1 MKIMVTGIGG
11 VGGYIASVLCANYDD
26 VTLVARKKRKESLQT
41 KGLVVHSDFFGDH
54 VAHPAVT
61 DDPSS
66 AGIQDVIFVCV
77 KNYSLEAALTAVLPC
92 IGDDTIVV
100 PVLNG
105 FTYHQ
110 TAAALMERGKIVD
123 SAIYITSSYKEDYSI
138 RQEGRFARIY
148 IGSDDAE
155 ATKKVYDVLN
165 HPGLTCCIAENITVE
180 IWRKF
185 ILNCAYNVLTAYYR
199 TSIGG
204 ALSQPQGKEELRAL
218 LQQAYDVGEAA
229 GVPLP
234 DDVVDDQY
242 RRILGSN
249 DMDATSSL
257 ERDIAASH
265 QSELDTF
272 SGALIRLAHQYGVP
286 VPMSENAT
294 GRWCKGAPNAKREA
308 VASATASL
316 CKRFYL
322 ILFYTIS
329 IRFSKGG
336 EFC

>member
-66 AGIQDVIFVCV
+66 AGIQDVIFICV
-77 KNYSLEAALTAVLPC
+77 KNYSLEAALTTVLPC

-123 SAIYITSSYKEDYSI
+123 SAIYITSSYQEDYSI

-204 ALSQPQGKEELRAL
+204 ALSQPHGKE
-218 LQQAYDVGEAA
+218 
-229 GVPLP
+229 
-234 DDVVDDQY
+234 
-242 RRILGSN
+242 
-249 DMDATSSL
+249 
-257 ERDIAASH
+257 
-265 QSELDTF
+265 
-272 SGALIRLAHQYGVP
+272 
-286 VPMSENAT
+286 
-294 GRWCKGAPNAKREA
+294 
-308 VASATASL
+308 
-316 CKRFYL
+316 
-322 ILFYTIS
+322 
-329 IRFSKGG
+329 
-336 EFC
+336 

>member
-1 MKIMVTGIGG
+1 MLSSYTFWAYPDRFAVYPGLCDNKVYLIIQRG
-11 VGGYIASVLCANYDD
+11 VDNCENYDYRHRRRRGYIASVLCANYDD
-26 VTLVARKKRKESLQT
+26 VTLIARRKRKESLQT

-54 VAHPAVT
+54 TAHPAVT
-61 DDPSS
+61 DDPAS

-105 FTYHQ
+105 FTYHD
-110 TAAALMERGKIVD
+110 TAAALMKRGKIVD

-148 IGSDDAE
+148 IGSDDAD
-155 ATKKVYDVLN
+155 ATKKIYGILN

-204 ALSQPQGKEELRAL
+204 ALSQPHGREEFRAL
-218 LQQAYDVGEAA
+218 LQEAYDVGKAA
-229 GVPLP
+229 GVPCP
-234 DDVVDDQY
+234 T
-242 RRILGSN
+242 
-249 DMDATSSL
+249 TSSTT
-257 ERDIAASH
+257 S
-265 QSELDTF
+265 T
-272 SGALIRLAHQYGVP
+272 
-286 VPMSENAT
+286 
-294 GRWCKGAPNAKREA
+294 
-308 VASATASL
+308 TAS
-316 CKRFYL
+316 
-322 ILFYTIS
+322 
-329 IRFSKGG
+329 
-336 EFC
+336 

>member
-1 MKIMVTGIGG
+1 MKIMITGIGG

-26 VTLVARKKRKESLQT
+26 VTLIARRKRKESLQT

-54 VAHPAVT
+54 TAHPAVT
-61 DDPSS
+61 DDPAS

-92 IGDDTIVV
+92 IGDDTIIV

-105 FTYHQ
+105 FTYHD
-110 TAAALMERGKIVD
+110 TAAALMKRGKIVD

-148 IGSDDAE
+148 IGSDDAD
-155 ATKKVYDVLN
+155 ATKKVYGILN

-204 ALSQPQGKEELRAL
+204 ALSQLHGREEFRAL
-218 LQQAYDVGEAA
+218 LQEAYDVGKAA

-234 DDVVDDQY
+234 DDK
-242 RRILGSN
+242 RRPLRRPRRRRAITLKLR
-249 DMDATSSL
+249 ML
-257 ERDIAASH
+257 H
-265 QSELDTF
+265 
-272 SGALIRLAHQYGVP
+272 V
-286 VPMSENAT
+286 
-294 GRWCKGAPNAKREA
+294 
-308 VASATASL
+308 
-316 CKRFYL
+316 
-322 ILFYTIS
+322 
-329 IRFSKGG
+329 
-336 EFC
+336 

>member
-1 MKIMVTGIGG
+1 MTKVTSLHRTMKMKIMITGIGG

-41 KGLVVHSDFFGDH
+41 KGLVVHSDFFGNH

-61 DDPSS
+61 DDPAS

-77 KNYSLEAALTAVLPC
+77 KNYSLEAALTSVLPC

-105 FTYHQ
+105 FTYHD
-110 TAAALMERGKIVD
+110 TATSIMKNGKIVD
-123 SAIYITSSYKEDYSI
+123 SAIYITSSYQEDYSI

-199 TSIGG
+199 TSR
-204 ALSQPQGKEELRAL
+204 S
-218 LQQAYDVGEAA
+218 
-229 GVPLP
+229 PLP
-234 DDVVDDQY
+234 APGQG
-242 RRILGSN
+242 RISGPPAGS
-249 DMDATSSL
+249 L
-257 ERDIAASH
+257 
-265 QSELDTF
+265 
-272 SGALIRLAHQYGVP
+272 
-286 VPMSENAT
+286 
-294 GRWCKGAPNAKREA
+294 
-308 VASATASL
+308 
-316 CKRFYL
+316 
-322 ILFYTIS
+322 
-329 IRFSKGG
+329 
-336 EFC
+336 

>member
-1 MKIMVTGIGG
+1 MKIMITGIGG
-11 VGGYIASVLCANYDD
+11 VGGYIASVLCANYED
-26 VTLVARKKRKESLQT
+26 VTLIARRKRKASLET

-54 VAHPAVT
+54 TAHPAVT
-61 DDPSS
+61 DKPAS

-77 KNYSLEAALTAVLPC
+77 KNYSLESALTAVLPC
-92 IGDDTIVV
+92 IDDHTIVV

-105 FTYHQ
+105 FTYHN
-110 TAAALMERGKIVD
+110 TAAGLMTCGKIVD

-155 ATKKVYDVLN
+155 ATRKIYDVLN
-165 HPGLTCCIAENITVE
+165 HPGLTCCIAQNITVE

-185 ILNCAYNVLTAYYR
+185 ILNCAYNVLTAYYQ

-204 ALSQPQGKEELRAL
+204 ALSQPHGKEEFRSL
-218 LQQAYDVGEAA
+218 LQEAYDVGKAA

-234 DDVVDDQY
+234 DNVVADQY
-242 RRILGSN
+242 DRILGSD

-257 ERDIAASH
+257 KRDIAAGH

-272 SGALIRLAHQYGVP
+272 SGALIRLAHRYGVP
-286 VPMSENAT
+286 VPVSEKCYQALLNA
-294 GRWCKGAPNAKREA
+294 
-308 VASATASL
+308 
-316 CKRFYL
+316 
-322 ILFYTIS
+322 
-329 IRFSKGG
+329 
-336 EFC
+336 

>member
-41 KGLVVHSDFFGDH
+41 KGLVVHSDFFGHH

-77 KNYSLEAALTAVLPC
+77 KNYSLEAALTSVLPC

-105 FTYHQ
+105 FTYHD
-110 TAAALMERGKIVD
+110 TATSIMKNGKIVD
-123 SAIYITSSYKEDYSI
+123 SAIYITSSYQEDYSI

-204 ALSQPQGKEELRAL
+204 ALSQPQGKEEFRSL
-218 LQQAYDVGEAA
+218 LQEAYDVGKAA

-257 ERDIAASH
+257 ERDIAAGH

-286 VPMSENAT
+286 VPISEKCYQAL
-294 GRWCKGAPNAKREA
+294 
-308 VASATASL
+308 V
-316 CKRFYL
+316 
-322 ILFYTIS
+322 
-329 IRFSKGG
+329 
-336 EFC
+336 